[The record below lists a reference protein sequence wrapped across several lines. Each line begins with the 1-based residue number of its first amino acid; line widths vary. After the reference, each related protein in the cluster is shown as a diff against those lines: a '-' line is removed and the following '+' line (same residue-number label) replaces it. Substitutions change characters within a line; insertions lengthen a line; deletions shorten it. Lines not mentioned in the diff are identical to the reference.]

1 MCRAGCCGREAR
13 RQARA
18 RRNGLAEGVVQV
30 AVDQAGLS
38 HARLACAEERHE
50 GGGGVRRPHSAR
62 AHSMQA
68 AAAARRARRHPHR
81 RSAAPRQRW
90 PRVRAARRTKEHE
103 LQVDGLHR
111 SPRSGRTGSASA
123 TWWLLRRQCRAT
135 RSAGWRGRRPTTG
148 GTACPASGAA
158 KTENACTFGAA
169 PLQGCKAHGRLAM
182 AANVLP
188 PRGRH
193 RATCASVAAKVRTKM
208 LSVAKA
214 MGKEALCAARPL
226 HRGFARRLRA
236 TTALQR
242 VRRRSPERR
251 RERALVRFG
260 TQGGWALEAWRLRSA
275 PHYSASACACRPSPP
290 ASSRVQDQGH
300 GHRAREAHRRG
311 VQQQGEWRDRAQR
324 PDLALSLSLSSA
336 LALLLAPPS
345 PDPWP

>member
-1 MCRAGCCGREAR
+1 
-13 RQARA
+13 
-18 RRNGLAEGVVQV
+18 
-30 AVDQAGLS
+30 
-38 HARLACAEERHE
+38 
-50 GGGGVRRPHSAR
+50 
-62 AHSMQA
+62 MQA

-81 RSAAPRQRW
+81 RSAAPRRRW

-111 SPRSGRTGSASA
+111 SPHSGRTGSASA

-148 GTACPASGAA
+148 GTACPATSGAA

-169 PLQGCKAHGRLAM
+169 PLQGCKAHGTRRDM
-182 AANVLP
+182 VANVVTP
-188 PRGRH
+188 GGRH
-193 RATCASVAAKVRTKM
+193 RATCQRRRQSSHQHAVRREGDGEGGP
-208 LSVAKA
+208 VRCPPAPP
-214 MGKEALCAARPL
+214 R
-226 HRGFARRLRA
+226 FARRLRA

-242 VRRRSPERR
+242 VRRRSAERR

-324 PDLALSLSLSSA
+324 PDLALGLSLSSA

>member
-1 MCRAGCCGREAR
+1 MRAAAVEARLAGSVPDAEVAGSAVGLHLLHRERRPDGLPGGRRVAGGWQAGDSDRVRRPRVSRGGAGCCGREAR

-111 SPRSGRTGSASA
+111 SPHSGRTGSASA

-148 GTACPASGAA
+148 GTAQLL
-158 KTENACTFGAA
+158 AA
-169 PLQGCKAHGRLAM
+169 PPRRKMHAPLAQRLCKGARRTEHAPMKPGL
-182 AANVLP
+182 
-188 PRGRH
+188 
-193 RATCASVAAKVRTKM
+193 RTK
-208 LSVAKA
+208 
-214 MGKEALCAARPL
+214 
-226 HRGFARRLRA
+226 
-236 TTALQR
+236 
-242 VRRRSPERR
+242 
-251 RERALVRFG
+251 
-260 TQGGWALEAWRLRSA
+260 
-275 PHYSASACACRPSPP
+275 
-290 ASSRVQDQGH
+290 
-300 GHRAREAHRRG
+300 
-311 VQQQGEWRDRAQR
+311 
-324 PDLALSLSLSSA
+324 
-336 LALLLAPPS
+336 
-345 PDPWP
+345 